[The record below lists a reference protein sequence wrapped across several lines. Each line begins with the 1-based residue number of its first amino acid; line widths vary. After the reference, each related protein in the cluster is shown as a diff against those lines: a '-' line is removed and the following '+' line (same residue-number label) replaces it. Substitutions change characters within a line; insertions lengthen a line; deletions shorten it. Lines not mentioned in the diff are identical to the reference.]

1 MKWQGV
7 YACPNC
13 GGRDME
19 PLQLLRGPM
28 ATVDDWDG
36 SYRCHECGRVA
47 VPLFFESAEQWVL
60 FRQSKKKN
68 LPEPDESGFVH
79 IPIVPVDTRPLMSQ
93 TGFDLPIIKVVEV
106 VTVEWDGRG
115 FQRTG
120 YSARFDRYWRAI
132 SGTRYNCKQIML
144 MDLAGIAFGK
154 PNFKA
159 MRQLVKNKYEV
170 WLDLGIASDQDLFD
184 SFSLEAHKAL
194 ADTSTVSSPRLFQD
208 LFDLSD
214 RCIPCIHLA
223 DNVVW
228 GRSQPKLSS
237 LEATVRYLTD
247 IGFKE
252 IAVMDLRRLGR
263 RNGVSIQLLERLAA
277 MEPSFLIGG
286 GVLESDLDR
295 IKAAGMAAAF
305 IEPFTPIISDI
316 IDSGEDKVAADA
328 PSGSPVARK
337 RPKYLPTG

>member
-1 MKWQGV
+1 MKWKGI

-36 SYRCHECGRVA
+36 SYRCFECGHVA
-47 VPLFFESAEQWVL
+47 VPLFFETAEEWVL

-68 LPEPDESGFVH
+68 LPEQEESGFIN
-79 IPIVPVDTRPLMSQ
+79 IPIVPVDTRPLIGQ
-93 TGFDLPIIKVVEV
+93 TGFDVPFIKIVDV
-106 VTVEWDGRG
+106 VTVEWDGKG
-115 FQRTG
+115 FQRTD

-159 MRQLVKNKYEV
+159 MRQLVKNNYEV
-170 WLDLGIASDQDLFD
+170 WLDIGIASEQDLFD

-194 ADTSTVSSPRLFQD
+194 ADTSTICSPRLFKD
-208 LFDLSD
+208 IYELSD

-223 DNVVW
+223 DEVVW
-228 GRSQPKLSS
+228 GKPQPRLTG

-247 IGFKE
+247 IGYKE
-252 IAVMDLRRLGR
+252 IAVMDLKRLGK
-263 RNGVSIQLLERLAA
+263 RNGVSMQLMERLQA
-277 MEPSFLIGG
+277 MEASFLIGG
-286 GVLESDLDR
+286 GVLESDLER
-295 IKAAGMAAAF
+295 IKASGMVAAF
-305 IEPFTPIISDI
+305 IEPFTPIIKDI

-328 PSGSPVARK
+328 PSSSPVARK
-337 RPKYLPTG
+337 SPRYLPTD

>member
-1 MKWQGV
+1 MKWKGT

-13 GGRDME
+13 GGRDLE

-47 VPLFFESAEQWVL
+47 VPLFFEGAEDWVL
-60 FRQSKKKN
+60 FRQEKRRN
-68 LPEPDESGFVH
+68 LPEPEDEGFVH

-93 TGFDLPIIKVVEV
+93 TGFDIPIIKVVEV
-106 VTVEWDGRG
+106 VTVEWDGTG
-115 FQRTG
+115 FQRTA

-144 MDLAGIAFGK
+144 MDLAGIANGK

-170 WLDLGIASDQDLFD
+170 WLDLGISSDQDLFD

-194 ADTSTVSSPRLFQD
+194 ADTTTVSSPRLFKD

-214 RCIPCIHLA
+214 RCVPCIHLE
-223 DNVVW
+223 DKVVW
-228 GRSQPKLSS
+228 RKPQSRLSS
-237 LEATVRYLTD
+237 LEATVDFLTD
-247 IGFKE
+247 IGYKE
-252 IAVMDLRRLGR
+252 IAVMDLKRLGKR
-263 RNGVSIQLLERLAA
+263 GGVSIELLERLAG
-277 MEPSFLIGG
+277 MGPSFLIGG

-295 IKAAGMAAAF
+295 IKAAGLAAAF
-305 IEPFTPIISDI
+305 VEPFTPIISDI
-316 IDSGEDKVAADA
+316 IGSGEDKVVADA
-328 PSGSPVARK
+328 PSPTAVTRK
-337 RPKYLPTG
+337 SPKYLATD